1 MNLQFYKWNNYYN
14 RIYKPFSLTEASN
27 AIVGSI
33 LNVNG
38 FNPNDGVDTEQ
49 MTGINTFTEI
59 PDYCVVVDGTEIISK
74 WFVIECQRTRQG
86 QYKLSLHRDLIS
98 DYYQEITEA
107 PVFIEKGWLPYNS
120 PLIFNR
126 EQVSFNKVK
135 KNEILLNNGFD
146 GAWICAYYAR
156 NSSEGTSP
164 TASIDTSQVNYD
176 ISLGDNDI
184 TSWEYW
190 NYTTGSADTPNVAS
204 PFCVGVYDTLYR
216 VHNGDTSSS
225 FFSFFNEE
233 QYLES
238 VKTNDI
244 ATAQMNVTVLQD
256 YWERDSSIRDMV
268 YHGTE
273 LEIGT
278 KTNAQL
284 KSLQEQNGKIIKYTH
299 GGNPKYCRVKV
310 KNNPNVV
317 YSDFVT
323 AGQLYIAM
331 YNWAITAVTGGT
343 ISGTTFRYEAK
354 TNNYYI
360 ELEDITS
367 SAEQTFTLSDN
378 RRHLEDAPYDMLVFP
393 YFDGTIIDNRA
404 GDTFG
409 STYSYSKNEIMGL
422 AMDFAKNMGSRM
434 YDIQLLPYCPIVGI
448 SQTSK
453 NQYVIDANG
462 GITDLDIAKVNIK
475 LTSTVSMVLFNASRS
490 KFSLQINMSSNTDY
504 NYLTKIET
512 NSVERKVK
520 NECDLVRI
528 SSPNGSNS
536 FDFSPQMNNGF
547 DYIQVDCTYKP
558 YNPYI
563 HVAPDFAGLYGDNFG
578 DTRGLVVQGDF
589 SLPIVTDAWVQYEIN
604 NKNYANVFDRE
615 TQSLELKEHYRRIQS
630 GAGIVAGALGAA
642 GTGTALGSAGGPIG
656 MAVGAAVG
664 AGASVAGG
672 IADYTISKRLYEEN
686 MSYRQ
691 DMYSMNLENI
701 QARPNGLAKTSA
713 FTNNNKIYPF
723 IEIYSATDTE
733 KEALRSKILYNGMT
747 VGVIGKIT
755 DYIGSKVGSES
766 HHYVKGQLIQID
778 VSDDY
783 HTCQAINNEIN
794 MGIRFPV

>member
-1 MNLQFYKWNNYYN
+1 MNLYFLKHNNYYN
-14 RIYKPFSLTEASN
+14 RRYKPINSLTGATVLGYLYNVSN
-27 AIVGSI
+27 FDPA
-33 LNVNG
+33 
-38 FNPNDGVDTEQ
+38 DGVDTTQE
-49 MTGINTFTEI
+49 TAYETFTDI
-59 PDYCVVVDGTEIISK
+59 PDYMLAMEGEEIVSRWYVVEAKRIRGGKYRLD
-74 WFVIECQRTRQG
+74 
-86 QYKLSLHRDLIS
+86 LHRDVIA
-98 DYYQEITEA
+98 DYFADIENA
-107 PVFIEKGWLPYNS
+107 PMFIEKGYVPYNN
-120 PLIFNR
+120 PLIFNK
-126 EQVSFNKVK
+126 EQMSFNKVK
-135 KNEILLNNGFD
+135 KHEILLNNGFD

-176 ISLGDNDI
+176 LSLGENDI

-190 NYTTGSADTPNVAS
+190 NYTTGSADTPNDAS

-238 VKTNDI
+238 IKTNDI

-310 KNNPNVV
+310 KNDPNVV

-367 SAEQTFTLSDN
+367 SAEQTFTLPDN

-490 KFSLQINMSSNTDY
+490 KFSLQINMSSNTEY

-512 NSVERKVK
+512 DSIERKVK

-615 TQSLELKEHYRRIQS
+615 TQSLEFREDYRRKQQIASIIAGSFGGS
-630 GAGIVAGALGAA
+630 GAGLALGSVGGPAGMALGAA
-642 GTGTALGSAGGPIG
+642 A
-656 MAVGAAVG
+656 G
-664 AGASVAGG
+664 AGLSAFGG
-672 IADYTISKRLYEEN
+672 IVDYNISKQLYEEQMN
-686 MSYRQ
+686 YRQ
-691 DMYSMNLENI
+691 DMYNMNLENI

-723 IEIYSATDTE
+723 IEYYTATDVE
-733 KEALRSKILYNGMT
+733 KEALRSKIKYNGMT
-747 VGVIGKIT
+747 IGVIGKIM
-755 DYIGSKVGSES
+755 DYVGSTET
-766 HHYVKGQLIQID
+766 YVKGSLITADIN
-778 VSDDY
+778 DDY
-783 HTCQAINNEIN
+783 HTVQAINNELN
-794 MGIRFPV
+794 MGIRIGG

>member
-1 MNLQFYKWNNYYN
+1 MNLYFLKHNNYYN
-14 RIYKPFSLTEASN
+14 RRYKPINSLTGATVLGYLYNVSN
-27 AIVGSI
+27 FDPA
-33 LNVNG
+33 
-38 FNPNDGVDTEQ
+38 DGVDTTQE
-49 MTGINTFTEI
+49 TAYETFTDI
-59 PDYCVVVDGTEIISK
+59 PDYMLAMEGEEIVSRWYVVEAKRIRGGKYRLD
-74 WFVIECQRTRQG
+74 
-86 QYKLSLHRDLIS
+86 LHRDVIA
-98 DYYQEITEA
+98 DYFADIENA
-107 PVFIEKGWLPYNS
+107 PMFIEKGYVPYNN
-120 PLIFNR
+120 PLIFNK
-126 EQVSFNKVK
+126 EQMSFNKVK
-135 KNEILLNNGFD
+135 KHEILLNNGFD

-176 ISLGDNDI
+176 LSLGENDI

-190 NYTTGSADTPNVAS
+190 NYTTGSADTPNDAS

-238 VKTNDI
+238 IKTNDI

-310 KNNPNVV
+310 KNDPNVV

-367 SAEQTFTLSDN
+367 SAEQTFTLPDN

-490 KFSLQINMSSNTDY
+490 KFSLQINMSSNTEY

-512 NSVERKVK
+512 DSIERKVK

-615 TQSLELKEHYRRIQS
+615 TQSLEFREDYRRKQQIASIIAGSFGGS
-630 GAGIVAGALGAA
+630 GAGLALGSVGGPAGMALGAA
-642 GTGTALGSAGGPIG
+642 A
-656 MAVGAAVG
+656 G
-664 AGASVAGG
+664 AGLSAFGG
-672 IADYTISKRLYEEN
+672 IVDYNISKQLYEEQ
-686 MSYRQ
+686 MDYRQ
-691 DMYSMNLENI
+691 DMYNMNLENI

-723 IEIYSATDTE
+723 IEYYTATDVE
-733 KEALRSKILYNGMT
+733 KEALRSKIKYNGMT
-747 VGVIGKIT
+747 IGVIGKIM
-755 DYIGSKVGSES
+755 DYVGSTET
-766 HHYVKGQLIQID
+766 YVKGSLITADIN
-778 VSDDY
+778 DDY
-783 HTCQAINNEIN
+783 HTVQAINNELN
-794 MGIRFPV
+794 MGIRIGG

>member
-1 MNLQFYKWNNYYN
+1 MNLYFLKHNNYYN
-14 RIYKPFSLTEASN
+14 RRYKPINSLTGATVLGYLYNVSN
-27 AIVGSI
+27 FDPA
-33 LNVNG
+33 
-38 FNPNDGVDTEQ
+38 DGVDTTQE
-49 MTGINTFTEI
+49 TAYETFTDI
-59 PDYCVVVDGTEIISK
+59 PDYMLAMEGEEIVSRWYVVEAKRIRGGKYRLD
-74 WFVIECQRTRQG
+74 
-86 QYKLSLHRDLIS
+86 LHRDVIA
-98 DYYQEITEA
+98 DYFADIENA
-107 PVFIEKGWLPYNS
+107 PMFIEKGYVPYNN
-120 PLIFNR
+120 PLIFNK
-126 EQVSFNKVK
+126 EQMSFNKVK
-135 KNEILLNNGFD
+135 KHEILLNNGFD

-176 ISLGDNDI
+176 LSLGENDI

-190 NYTTGSADTPNVAS
+190 NYTTGSADTPNDAS

-238 VKTNDI
+238 IKTNDI

-367 SAEQTFTLSDN
+367 SAEQTFTLPDN

-490 KFSLQINMSSNTDY
+490 KFSLQINMSSNTEY

-512 NSVERKVK
+512 DSIERKVK

-615 TQSLELKEHYRRIQS
+615 TQSLEFREDYRRKQQIASIIAGSFGGS
-630 GAGIVAGALGAA
+630 GAGLALGSVGGPAGMALGAA
-642 GTGTALGSAGGPIG
+642 A
-656 MAVGAAVG
+656 G
-664 AGASVAGG
+664 AGLSAFGG
-672 IADYTISKRLYEEN
+672 IVDYNISKQLYEEQ
-686 MSYRQ
+686 MDYRQ
-691 DMYSMNLENI
+691 DMYNMNLENI

-723 IEIYSATDTE
+723 IEYYTATDVE
-733 KEALRSKILYNGMT
+733 KEALRSKIKYNGMT
-747 VGVIGKIT
+747 IGVIGKIM
-755 DYIGSKVGSES
+755 DYVGSTET
-766 HHYVKGQLIQID
+766 YVKGSLITADIN
-778 VSDDY
+778 DDY
-783 HTCQAINNEIN
+783 HTVQAINNELN
-794 MGIRFPV
+794 MGIRIGG

>member
-310 KNNPNVV
+310 KNDPNVV

-367 SAEQTFTLSDN
+367 SAEQTFTLPDN

-490 KFSLQINMSSNTDY
+490 KFSLQINMSSNTEY

-512 NSVERKVK
+512 DSIERKVK

-615 TQSLELKEHYRRIQS
+615 TQSLEFREDYRRKQQIASIIAGSFGGS
-630 GAGIVAGALGAA
+630 GAGLALGSVGGPAGMALGAA
-642 GTGTALGSAGGPIG
+642 A
-656 MAVGAAVG
+656 G
-664 AGASVAGG
+664 AGLSAFGG
-672 IADYTISKRLYEEN
+672 IVDYNISKQLYEEQMN
-686 MSYRQ
+686 YRQ
-691 DMYSMNLENI
+691 DMYNMNLENI

-723 IEIYSATDTE
+723 IEYYTATDVE
-733 KEALRSKILYNGMT
+733 KEALRSKIKYNGMT
-747 VGVIGKIT
+747 IGVIGKIM
-755 DYIGSKVGSES
+755 DYVGSTET
-766 HHYVKGQLIQID
+766 YVKGSLITADIN
-778 VSDDY
+778 DDY
-783 HTCQAINNEIN
+783 HTVQAINNELN
-794 MGIRFPV
+794 MGIRIGG

>member
-1 MNLQFYKWNNYYN
+1 MNLYFLKHNNYYN
-14 RIYKPFSLTEASN
+14 RRYKPINSLTGATVLGYLYNVSN
-27 AIVGSI
+27 FDPA
-33 LNVNG
+33 
-38 FNPNDGVDTEQ
+38 DGVDTTQE
-49 MTGINTFTEI
+49 TAYETFTDI
-59 PDYCVVVDGTEIISK
+59 PDYMLAMEGEEIVSRWYVVEAKRIRGGKYRLD
-74 WFVIECQRTRQG
+74 
-86 QYKLSLHRDLIS
+86 LHRDVIA
-98 DYYQEITEA
+98 DYFADIENA
-107 PVFIEKGWLPYNS
+107 PMFIEKGYVPYNN
-120 PLIFNR
+120 PLIFNK
-126 EQVSFNKVK
+126 EQMSFNKVK
-135 KNEILLNNGFD
+135 KHEILLNNGFD

-176 ISLGDNDI
+176 LSLGENDI

-190 NYTTGSADTPNVAS
+190 NYTTGSADTPNDAS

-238 VKTNDI
+238 IKTNDI

-615 TQSLELKEHYRRIQS
+615 TQSLEFREDYRRKQQIASIIAGSFGGS
-630 GAGIVAGALGAA
+630 GAGLALGSVGGPAGMALGAA
-642 GTGTALGSAGGPIG
+642 A
-656 MAVGAAVG
+656 G
-664 AGASVAGG
+664 AGLSAFGG
-672 IADYTISKRLYEEN
+672 IVDYNISKQLYEEQ
-686 MSYRQ
+686 MDYRQ
-691 DMYSMNLENI
+691 DMYNMNLENI

-723 IEIYSATDTE
+723 IEYYTATDVE
-733 KEALRSKILYNGMT
+733 KEALRSKIKYNGMT
-747 VGVIGKIT
+747 IGVIGKIM
-755 DYIGSKVGSES
+755 DYVGSTET
-766 HHYVKGQLIQID
+766 YVKGSLITADIN
-778 VSDDY
+778 DDY
-783 HTCQAINNEIN
+783 HTVQAINNELN
-794 MGIRFPV
+794 MGIRIGG

>member
-1 MNLQFYKWNNYYN
+1 MNLYFLKHNNYYN
-14 RIYKPFSLTEASN
+14 RRYKPITSLTGATVLGYLYNVSN
-27 AIVGSI
+27 FDPA
-33 LNVNG
+33 
-38 FNPNDGVDTEQ
+38 DGVDTVQE
-49 MTGINTFTEI
+49 TAYETFTDI
-59 PDYCVVVDGTEIISK
+59 PDYMLAMEGEEIVSRWYVVEAKRIRGGKYRLD
-74 WFVIECQRTRQG
+74 
-86 QYKLSLHRDLIS
+86 LHRDVIA
-98 DYYQEITEA
+98 DYFADIEDA
-107 PVFIEKGWLPYNS
+107 PMFIEKGYVPYNN
-120 PLIFNR
+120 PLIFNK
-126 EQVSFNKVK
+126 EQMSFNKVK
-135 KNEILLNNGFD
+135 KHEILLNNGFD

-156 NSSEGTSP
+156 NASEGTSP
-164 TASIDTSQVNYD
+164 TASVDTSQVNYD
-176 ISLGDNDI
+176 LSLGDNDI

-238 VKTNDI
+238 IRTNDI
-244 ATAQMNVTVLQD
+244 ATAQMDVTVLQD

-317 YSDFVT
+317 YSDYVT

-354 TNNYYI
+354 TNNFYI

-422 AMDFAKNMGSRM
+422 TMDFAKNMGSRM

-453 NQYVIDANG
+453 NQYIIDANG
-462 GITDLDIAKVNIK
+462 GISDLDIAKVNIK

-490 KFSLQINMSSNTDY
+490 KFSLQINMSSNTEY

-512 NSVERKVK
+512 DAIERKVK

-615 TQSLELKEHYRRIQS
+615 TQSLEFREGKRRTQQVASIIAGS
-630 GAGIVAGALGAA
+630 VGGAGAGL
-642 GTGTALGSAGGPIG
+642 ALGSIGGP
-656 MAVGAAVG
+656 VGTVLGVAAG
-664 AGASVAGG
+664 AGLSAFGG
-672 IADYTISKRLYEEN
+672 AVDYNMSKQLYEEQMN
-686 MSYRQ
+686 YRQ
-691 DMYSMNLENI
+691 DMYNMNLENI

-723 IEIYSATDTE
+723 IEYYTATDVE
-733 KEALRSKILYNGMT
+733 KEALRSKIKYNGMT
-747 VGVIGKIT
+747 IGVIGKIM
-755 DYIGSKVGSES
+755 DYVGSTET
-766 HHYVKGQLIQID
+766 YVKGSLITSNI
-778 VSDDY
+778 SDDY
-783 HTCQAINNEIN
+783 HTVQAINNELN
-794 MGIRFPV
+794 MGIRIGG

>member
-1 MNLQFYKWNNYYN
+1 MNLYFLKHNNYYN
-14 RIYKPFSLTEASN
+14 RRYKPINSLTGATVLGYLYNVSN
-27 AIVGSI
+27 FDPA
-33 LNVNG
+33 
-38 FNPNDGVDTEQ
+38 DGVDTTQE
-49 MTGINTFTEI
+49 TAYETFTDI
-59 PDYCVVVDGTEIISK
+59 PDYMLAMEGEEIVSRWYVVEAKRIRGGKYRLD
-74 WFVIECQRTRQG
+74 
-86 QYKLSLHRDLIS
+86 LHRDVIA
-98 DYYQEITEA
+98 DYFADIENA
-107 PVFIEKGWLPYNS
+107 PMFIEKGYVPYNN
-120 PLIFNR
+120 PLIFNK
-126 EQVSFNKVK
+126 EQMSFNKVK
-135 KNEILLNNGFD
+135 KHEILLNNGFD

-176 ISLGDNDI
+176 LSLGENDI

-190 NYTTGSADTPNVAS
+190 NYTTGSADTPNDAS

-238 VKTNDI
+238 IKTNDI

-310 KNNPNVV
+310 KNDPNVV

-490 KFSLQINMSSNTDY
+490 KFSLQINMSSNTEY

-512 NSVERKVK
+512 DSIERKVK

-563 HVAPDFAGLYGDNFG
+563 HVAPDFSGLYGDNFG

-615 TQSLELKEHYRRIQS
+615 TQSLEFREDYRRKQQIASIIAGSFGGS
-630 GAGIVAGALGAA
+630 GAGLALGSVGGPAGMALGAA
-642 GTGTALGSAGGPIG
+642 A
-656 MAVGAAVG
+656 G
-664 AGASVAGG
+664 AGLSAFGG
-672 IADYTISKRLYEEN
+672 IVDYNISKQLYEEQ
-686 MSYRQ
+686 MDYRQ
-691 DMYSMNLENI
+691 DMYNMNLENI

-723 IEIYSATDTE
+723 IEYYTATDVE
-733 KEALRSKILYNGMT
+733 KEALRSKIKYNGMT
-747 VGVIGKIT
+747 IGVIGKIM
-755 DYIGSKVGSES
+755 DYVGSTET
-766 HHYVKGQLIQID
+766 YVKGSLITADIN
-778 VSDDY
+778 DDY
-783 HTCQAINNEIN
+783 HTVQAINNELN
-794 MGIRFPV
+794 MGIRIGG

>member
-1 MNLQFYKWNNYYN
+1 MNLYFLKHNNYYN
-14 RIYKPFSLTEASN
+14 RRYKPINSLTGATVLGYLYNVSN
-27 AIVGSI
+27 FDPA
-33 LNVNG
+33 
-38 FNPNDGVDTEQ
+38 DGVDTTQE
-49 MTGINTFTEI
+49 TAYETFTDI
-59 PDYCVVVDGTEIISK
+59 PDYMLAMEGEEIVSRWYVVEAKRIRGGKYRLD
-74 WFVIECQRTRQG
+74 
-86 QYKLSLHRDLIS
+86 LHRDVIA
-98 DYYQEITEA
+98 DYFADIENA
-107 PVFIEKGWLPYNS
+107 PMFIEKGYVPYNN
-120 PLIFNR
+120 PLIFNK
-126 EQVSFNKVK
+126 EQMSFNKVK
-135 KNEILLNNGFD
+135 KHEILLNNGFD

-176 ISLGDNDI
+176 LSLGENDI

-190 NYTTGSADTPNVAS
+190 NYTTGSADTPNDAS

-225 FFSFFNEE
+225 FFSFFNGE

-238 VKTNDI
+238 IKTNDI

-615 TQSLELKEHYRRIQS
+615 TQSLEFREDYRRKQQIASIIAGSFGGS
-630 GAGIVAGALGAA
+630 GAGLALGSVGGPAGMALGAA
-642 GTGTALGSAGGPIG
+642 A
-656 MAVGAAVG
+656 G
-664 AGASVAGG
+664 AGLSAFGG
-672 IADYTISKRLYEEN
+672 IVDYNISKQLYEEQMN
-686 MSYRQ
+686 YRQ
-691 DMYSMNLENI
+691 DMYNMNLENI

-723 IEIYSATDTE
+723 IEYYTATDVE
-733 KEALRSKILYNGMT
+733 KEALRSKIKYNGMT
-747 VGVIGKIT
+747 IGVIGKIM
-755 DYIGSKVGSES
+755 DYVGSTET
-766 HHYVKGQLIQID
+766 YVKGSLITADIN
-778 VSDDY
+778 DDY
-783 HTCQAINNEIN
+783 HTVQAINNELN
-794 MGIRFPV
+794 MGIRIGG

>member
-1 MNLQFYKWNNYYN
+1 MNLYFLKHNNYYN
-14 RIYKPFSLTEASN
+14 RRYKPINSLTGATVLGYLYNVSN
-27 AIVGSI
+27 FDPA
-33 LNVNG
+33 
-38 FNPNDGVDTEQ
+38 DGVDTTQE
-49 MTGINTFTEI
+49 TAYETFTDI
-59 PDYCVVVDGTEIISK
+59 PDYMLAMEGEEIVSRWYVVEAKRIRGGKYRLD
-74 WFVIECQRTRQG
+74 
-86 QYKLSLHRDLIS
+86 LHRDVIA
-98 DYYQEITEA
+98 DYFADIENA
-107 PVFIEKGWLPYNS
+107 PMFIEKGYVPYNN
-120 PLIFNR
+120 PLIFNK
-126 EQVSFNKVK
+126 EQMSFNKVK
-135 KNEILLNNGFD
+135 KHEILLNNGFD

-176 ISLGDNDI
+176 LSLGENDI

-190 NYTTGSADTPNVAS
+190 NYTTGSADTPNDAS

-238 VKTNDI
+238 IKTNDI

-310 KNNPNVV
+310 KNDPNVV

-367 SAEQTFTLSDN
+367 SAEQTFTLPDN

-615 TQSLELKEHYRRIQS
+615 TQSLEFREDYRRKQQIASIIAGSFGGS
-630 GAGIVAGALGAA
+630 GAGLALGSVGGPAGMALGAA
-642 GTGTALGSAGGPIG
+642 A
-656 MAVGAAVG
+656 G
-664 AGASVAGG
+664 AGLSAFGG
-672 IADYTISKRLYEEN
+672 IVDYNISKQLYEEQ
-686 MSYRQ
+686 MDYRQ
-691 DMYSMNLENI
+691 DMYNMNLENI

-723 IEIYSATDTE
+723 IEYYTATDVE
-733 KEALRSKILYNGMT
+733 KEALRSKIKYNGMT
-747 VGVIGKIT
+747 IGVIGKIM
-755 DYIGSKVGSES
+755 DYVGSTET
-766 HHYVKGQLIQID
+766 YVKGSLITADIN
-778 VSDDY
+778 DDY
-783 HTCQAINNEIN
+783 HTVQAINNELN
-794 MGIRFPV
+794 MGIRIGG

>member
-1 MNLQFYKWNNYYN
+1 MNLYFLKHNNYYN
-14 RIYKPFSLTEASN
+14 RRYKPINSLTGATVLGYIYNVSN
-27 AIVGSI
+27 FDTA
-33 LNVNG
+33 
-38 FNPNDGVDTEQ
+38 DGVDTTQE
-49 MTGINTFTEI
+49 TAYETFTDI
-59 PDYCVVVDGTEIISK
+59 PDYMLAMEGEEIVSRWYVVEAKRIRGGKYRLD
-74 WFVIECQRTRQG
+74 
-86 QYKLSLHRDLIS
+86 LHRDVIA
-98 DYYQEITEA
+98 DYFADIENA
-107 PVFIEKGWLPYNS
+107 PMFIEKGYVPYSN
-120 PLIFNR
+120 PLIFNK
-126 EQVSFNKVK
+126 EQMSFNKVK
-135 KNEILLNNGFD
+135 KHEILLNNGFD

-156 NSSEGTSP
+156 NASEGTSP
-164 TASIDTSQVNYD
+164 TASVDTSQVNYD
-176 ISLGDNDI
+176 LSLGDNDI

-190 NYTTGSADTPNVAS
+190 NYTTGSADTPNDAQ

-216 VHNGDTSSS
+216 IHNGDTSSS

-238 VKTNDI
+238 IRTNDI

-299 GGNPKYCRVKV
+299 GGNPKYCRVNV

-354 TNNYYI
+354 TNKFYI

-462 GITDLDIAKVNIK
+462 GITDIDIAKVNIK

-512 NSVERKVK
+512 DAIERKVK

-563 HVAPDFAGLYGDNFG
+563 HVAPDFSGLYGDNFG
-578 DTRGLVVQGDF
+578 DTRGLVIQGDF

-615 TQSLELKEHYRRIQS
+615 TQSLEFREDKRRTQQVASIIAGS
-630 GAGIVAGALGAA
+630 FGGAGAGL
-642 GTGTALGSAGGPIG
+642 ALGSIGGP
-656 MAVGAAVG
+656 VGAALGVAAG
-664 AGASVAGG
+664 AGLSAFGG
-672 IADYTISKRLYEEN
+672 AVDYNMSKQLYEEQMN
-686 MSYRQ
+686 YRQ
-691 DMYSMNLENI
+691 DMYNMNLENI

-723 IEIYSATDTE
+723 IEYYTATDVE
-733 KEALRSKILYNGMT
+733 KEALRNKIKYNGMT
-747 VGVIGKIT
+747 IGVIGKIM
-755 DYIGSKVGSES
+755 DYVGSTET
-766 HHYVKGQLIQID
+766 YVKGSLITADIN
-778 VSDDY
+778 DDY
-783 HTCQAINNEIN
+783 HTVQAINNELN
-794 MGIRFPV
+794 MGIRIGG

>member
-1 MNLQFYKWNNYYN
+1 MNLYFLKHNNYYN
-14 RIYKPFSLTEASN
+14 RRYKPINSLTGATVLGYLYNVSN
-27 AIVGSI
+27 FDPA
-33 LNVNG
+33 
-38 FNPNDGVDTEQ
+38 DGVDTTQE
-49 MTGINTFTEI
+49 TAYETFTDI
-59 PDYCVVVDGTEIISK
+59 PDYMLAMEGEEIVSRWYVVEAKRIRGGKYRLD
-74 WFVIECQRTRQG
+74 
-86 QYKLSLHRDLIS
+86 LHRDVIA
-98 DYYQEITEA
+98 DYFADIENA
-107 PVFIEKGWLPYNS
+107 PMFIEKGYVPYNN
-120 PLIFNR
+120 PLIFNK
-126 EQVSFNKVK
+126 EQMSFNKVK
-135 KNEILLNNGFD
+135 KHEILLNNGFD

-176 ISLGDNDI
+176 LSLGENDI

-190 NYTTGSADTPNVAS
+190 NYTTGSADTPNDAS

-238 VKTNDI
+238 IKTNDI

-310 KNNPNVV
+310 KNDPNVV

-367 SAEQTFTLSDN
+367 SAEQTFTLPDN

-475 LTSTVSMVLFNASRS
+475 LTSTVSMVI
-490 KFSLQINMSSNTDY
+490 LQ
-504 NYLTKIET
+504 
-512 NSVERKVK
+512 R
-520 NECDLVRI
+520 
-528 SSPNGSNS
+528 
-536 FDFSPQMNNGF
+536 
-547 DYIQVDCTYKP
+547 
-558 YNPYI
+558 
-563 HVAPDFAGLYGDNFG
+563 
-578 DTRGLVVQGDF
+578 
-589 SLPIVTDAWVQYEIN
+589 
-604 NKNYANVFDRE
+604 
-615 TQSLELKEHYRRIQS
+615 
-630 GAGIVAGALGAA
+630 
-642 GTGTALGSAGGPIG
+642 
-656 MAVGAAVG
+656 
-664 AGASVAGG
+664 
-672 IADYTISKRLYEEN
+672 
-686 MSYRQ
+686 
-691 DMYSMNLENI
+691 
-701 QARPNGLAKTSA
+701 
-713 FTNNNKIYPF
+713 
-723 IEIYSATDTE
+723 
-733 KEALRSKILYNGMT
+733 
-747 VGVIGKIT
+747 
-755 DYIGSKVGSES
+755 
-766 HHYVKGQLIQID
+766 
-778 VSDDY
+778 
-783 HTCQAINNEIN
+783 
-794 MGIRFPV
+794 

>member
-1 MNLQFYKWNNYYN
+1 MNLYFLKHNNYYN
-14 RIYKPFSLTEASN
+14 RRYKPINSLTGATVLGYLYNVSN
-27 AIVGSI
+27 FDPA
-33 LNVNG
+33 
-38 FNPNDGVDTEQ
+38 DGVDTTQE
-49 MTGINTFTEI
+49 TAYETFMDI
-59 PDYCVVVDGTEIISK
+59 PDYMLAMEGEEIVSRWYVVEAKRIRGGKYRLD
-74 WFVIECQRTRQG
+74 
-86 QYKLSLHRDLIS
+86 LHRDVIA
-98 DYYQEITEA
+98 DYFADIENA
-107 PVFIEKGWLPYNS
+107 PMFIEKGYVPYNN
-120 PLIFNR
+120 PLIFNK
-126 EQVSFNKVK
+126 EQMSFNKVK
-135 KNEILLNNGFD
+135 KHEILLNNGFD

-176 ISLGDNDI
+176 LSLGENDI

-238 VKTNDI
+238 IKTNDI

-310 KNNPNVV
+310 KNDPNVV

-367 SAEQTFTLSDN
+367 SAEQTFTLPDN

-490 KFSLQINMSSNTDY
+490 KFSLQINMSSNTEY

-512 NSVERKVK
+512 DSIERKVK

-615 TQSLELKEHYRRIQS
+615 TQSLEFREDYRRKQQIASIIAGSFGGS
-630 GAGIVAGALGAA
+630 GAGLALGSVGGPAGMALGAA
-642 GTGTALGSAGGPIG
+642 A
-656 MAVGAAVG
+656 G
-664 AGASVAGG
+664 AGLSAFGG
-672 IADYTISKRLYEEN
+672 IVDYNISKQLYEEQMN
-686 MSYRQ
+686 YRQ
-691 DMYSMNLENI
+691 DMYNMNLENI

-723 IEIYSATDTE
+723 IEYYTATDVE
-733 KEALRSKILYNGMT
+733 KEALRSKIKYNGMT
-747 VGVIGKIT
+747 IGVIGKIM
-755 DYIGSKVGSES
+755 DYVGSTET
-766 HHYVKGQLIQID
+766 YVKGSLITADIN
-778 VSDDY
+778 DDY
-783 HTCQAINNEIN
+783 HTVQAINNELN
-794 MGIRFPV
+794 MGIRIGG

>member
-1 MNLQFYKWNNYYN
+1 MNLYFLKHNNYYN
-14 RIYKPFSLTEASN
+14 RRYKPINSLTGATVLGYLYNVSN
-27 AIVGSI
+27 FDPA
-33 LNVNG
+33 
-38 FNPNDGVDTEQ
+38 DGVDTTQE
-49 MTGINTFTEI
+49 TAYETFTDI
-59 PDYCVVVDGTEIISK
+59 PDYMLAMEGEEIVSRWYVVEAKRIRGGKYRLD
-74 WFVIECQRTRQG
+74 
-86 QYKLSLHRDLIS
+86 LHRDVIA
-98 DYYQEITEA
+98 DYFADIENA
-107 PVFIEKGWLPYNS
+107 PMFIEKGYVPYNN
-120 PLIFNR
+120 PLIFNK
-126 EQVSFNKVK
+126 EQMSFNKVK
-135 KNEILLNNGFD
+135 KHEILLNNGFD

-176 ISLGDNDI
+176 LSLGENDI

-190 NYTTGSADTPNVAS
+190 NYTTGSADTPNDAS

-238 VKTNDI
+238 IKTNDI

-310 KNNPNVV
+310 KNDPNVV

-490 KFSLQINMSSNTDY
+490 KFSLQINMSSNTEY

-512 NSVERKVK
+512 DSIERKVK

-615 TQSLELKEHYRRIQS
+615 TQSLEFREDYRRKQQIASIIAGSFGGS
-630 GAGIVAGALGAA
+630 GAGLALGSVGGPAGMALGAA
-642 GTGTALGSAGGPIG
+642 A
-656 MAVGAAVG
+656 G
-664 AGASVAGG
+664 AGLSAFGG
-672 IADYTISKRLYEEN
+672 IVDYNISKQLYEEQ
-686 MSYRQ
+686 MDYRQ
-691 DMYSMNLENI
+691 DMYNMNLENI

-723 IEIYSATDTE
+723 IEYYTATDVE
-733 KEALRSKILYNGMT
+733 KEALRSKIKYNGMT
-747 VGVIGKIT
+747 IGVIGKIM
-755 DYIGSKVGSES
+755 DYVGSTET
-766 HHYVKGQLIQID
+766 YVKGSLITADIN
-778 VSDDY
+778 DDY
-783 HTCQAINNEIN
+783 HTVQAINNELN
-794 MGIRFPV
+794 MGIRIGG